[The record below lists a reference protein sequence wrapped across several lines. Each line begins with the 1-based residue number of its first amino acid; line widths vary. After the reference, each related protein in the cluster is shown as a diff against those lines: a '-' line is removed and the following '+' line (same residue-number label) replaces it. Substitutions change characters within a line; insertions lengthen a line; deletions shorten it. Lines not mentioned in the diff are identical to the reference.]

1 MLAVLTM
8 QGLKGSAVQAQYTG
22 PVVKHLC
29 QVIQLIASIIHV
41 SYSILHFKL
50 GQVSIFQDI
59 SG

>member
-8 QGLKGSAVQAQYTG
+8 QGLKGSTVQAQYTG
-22 PVVKHLC
+22 SVVEHLC